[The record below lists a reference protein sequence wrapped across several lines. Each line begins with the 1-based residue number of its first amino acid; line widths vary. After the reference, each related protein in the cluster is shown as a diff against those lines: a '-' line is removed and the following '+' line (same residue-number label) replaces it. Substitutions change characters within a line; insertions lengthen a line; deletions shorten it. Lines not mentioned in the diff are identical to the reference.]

1 MKRTFFDFSGLGR
14 VFAIRNFTL
23 YTAGN
28 SLSLVGMWVQRL
40 AVGWLMWELTE
51 SGAWLGAIAMA
62 EFLPIII
69 LTPLGGVV
77 ADRFDRLRISMIAQV
92 FACVQAGIL
101 WLLTLAE
108 GMTPEI
114 LVGLMMVGGITQ
126 AMNQAARLTLVVNMV
141 PRAVMSTAIAVNSI
155 IFNVARI
162 VGPAVA
168 GALIFYTDV
177 AWAFFVNAVSYAAL
191 IAALMLIRMPRV
203 QNLVPPSG
211 SYLRELAEGARFA
224 FSHTG
229 LATIIALTAVNS
241 LFARPLVDLLPG
253 FAGDVYNAGPEG
265 LAMMTSA
272 MGVGA
277 ICASFWLAQ
286 RGRLTGLTDIVFFGV
301 MLNGLAVALFAL
313 STNLWTGA
321 VLLAVSGFT
330 QACTG
335 TGTQTLLQS
344 AVEDRLRG
352 RVMSV
357 WLVIGRGGPALGAMV
372 MGTMAEV
379 MGFGPPLFTG
389 AVVTFLTAAIV
400 LPRRQRLAASLE
412 RFVAE

>member
-1 MKRTFFDFSGLGR
+1 
-14 VFAIRNFTL
+14 
-23 YTAGN
+23 
-28 SLSLVGMWVQRL
+28 
-40 AVGWLMWELTE
+40 
-51 SGAWLGAIAMA
+51 
-62 EFLPIII
+62 
-69 LTPLGGVV
+69 
-77 ADRFDRLRISMIAQV
+77 
-92 FACVQAGIL
+92 
-101 WLLTLAE
+101 
-108 GMTPEI
+108 
-114 LVGLMMVGGITQ
+114 
-126 AMNQAARLTLVVNMV
+126 
-141 PRAVMSTAIAVNSI
+141 
-155 IFNVARI
+155 
-162 VGPAVA
+162 
-168 GALIFYTDV
+168 
-177 AWAFFVNAVSYAAL
+177 
-191 IAALMLIRMPRV
+191 
-203 QNLVPPSG
+203 
-211 SYLRELAEGARFA
+211 
-224 FSHTG
+224 
-229 LATIIALTAVNS
+229 
-241 LFARPLVDLLPG
+241 
-253 FAGDVYNAGPEG
+253 
-265 LAMMTSA
+265 MMTSA